1 MSWHPQRTYALRQR
15 GHGASLDRLYQKAL
29 RQVQSGLS
37 IEERPSRAGGAEIE
51 ARMTLAQKWHTGIF
65 VKLADGCK
73 LLEDLVAT
81 VGIEPTTLG
90 L

>member
-1 MSWHPQRTYALRQR
+1 MSYALHQR

-51 ARMTLAQKWHTGIF
+51 ARMTLAQKWHTGII

-73 LLEDLVAT
+73 LLKDLVAT
-81 VGIEPTTLG
+81 GGIEPPTLG

>member
-1 MSWHPQRTYALRQR
+1 MSHALHQR

-65 VKLADGCK
+65 VKRADGCK
-73 LLEDLVAT
+73 LLKDLVAT
-81 VGIEPTTLG
+81 GGIEPPTLG

>member
-1 MSWHPQRTYALRQR
+1 
-15 GHGASLDRLYQKAL
+15 
-29 RQVQSGLS
+29 
-37 IEERPSRAGGAEIE
+37 
-51 ARMTLAQKWHTGIF
+51 MTLAQKWHTGIF